1 MSLPPQG
8 HAGRRV
14 TAAMLRGWSGRCPQ
28 CGAPTLFTRYL
39 KMAPACSACGQAFE
53 PYRADDAPAY
63 FTIFLVGHL
72 VVPLVLVFER
82 WAEEPPLWLHAAIWI
97 PLIVGLSLVLLPR
110 IKGATIGALFVL
122 RPGDAAS

>member
-1 MSLPPQG
+1 
-8 HAGRRV
+8 
-14 TAAMLRGWSGRCPQ
+14 MLRGWSGRCPH

-39 KMAPACSACGQAFE
+39 KMAPACCACGQDFE

-63 FTIFLVGHL
+63 FTIFVVGHL

-97 PLIVGLSLVLLPR
+97 PVCLALSLLLLPR
-110 IKGATIGALFVL
+110 TKGATIGALWVL
-122 RPGDAAS
+122 RPGAAS